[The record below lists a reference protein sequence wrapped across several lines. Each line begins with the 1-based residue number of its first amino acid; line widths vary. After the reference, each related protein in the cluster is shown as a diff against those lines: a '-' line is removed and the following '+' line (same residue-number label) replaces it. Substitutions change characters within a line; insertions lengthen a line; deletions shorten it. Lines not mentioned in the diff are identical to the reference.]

1 MKKSRKKAVR
11 SLSIR
16 IRLTP
21 QEYSLL
27 TERQQG
33 STCPSLSHYIRQT
46 IFRRRIVKTT
56 RNLSEDAMMDGLS
69 RIQRELERIG
79 LYNPDLRSAG
89 EAEAKEII
97 KLLDE
102 LNRQIKYQC
111 SYVRTN

>member
-1 MKKSRKKAVR
+1 MKKARKKVVR

-27 TERQQG
+27 IERQQG
-33 STCPSLSHYIRQT
+33 STCPSLSHYVRQM
-46 IFRRRIVKTT
+46 IFKRRIIKTT
-56 RNLSEDAMMDGLS
+56 RNLSEDAMMDALS
-69 RIQRELERIG
+69 KIQRELERIG
-79 LYNPDLRSAG
+79 LYNPSLRSID
-89 EAEAKEII
+89 EAEINLLI

-102 LNRQIKYQC
+102 LNQQIKHQW

>member
-102 LNRQIKYQC
+102 LIRQIKYQC